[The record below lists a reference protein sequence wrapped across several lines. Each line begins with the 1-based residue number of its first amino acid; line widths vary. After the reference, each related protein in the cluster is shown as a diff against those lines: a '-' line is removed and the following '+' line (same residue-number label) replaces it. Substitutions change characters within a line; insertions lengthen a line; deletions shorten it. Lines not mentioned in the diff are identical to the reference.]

1 MRRPSLLGSNG
12 PPRQAGAWR
21 HAACRRRGAPASVV
35 SASLPVFFLALPLLG
50 ASCAGGLL
58 GNDSDTGLDLQVTR
72 SPIDPVE
79 REGEPNFAPVA
90 EAVVEVR
97 REGGGSARTMTDADG
112 RVRLL
117 LDPGRYAVEVEECP
131 GALSL
136 PRPAEATVEPGAFTP
151 LRLDC
156 DTGIR

>member
-1 MRRPSLLGSNG
+1 M
-12 PPRQAGAWR
+12 
-21 HAACRRRGAPASVV
+21 
-35 SASLPVFFLALPLLG
+35 SASLPVFFLFLLLPLLVAG
-50 ASCAGGLL
+50 CAGSLL
-58 GNDSDTGLDLQVTR
+58 GTDPETGLDLQVTR

-90 EAVVEVR
+90 DAVVEVR
-97 REGGGSARTMTDADG
+97 KEGGGSARATTDADG
-112 RVRLL
+112 QVRLV

-131 GALSL
+131 GALAF
-136 PRPAEATVEPGAFTP
+136 PPPAEVTVEAGAFTP